1 MTSQSAA
8 REHRIG
14 MYSDWVSHDVDGL
27 VFNPKHP
34 SELPRSDEY
43 QLLVAAK
50 LKISEASQKI
60 EAAIIA
66 NRLANRSAA

>member
-1 MTSQSAA
+1 MTSRNAA
-8 REHRIG
+8 REYRIG
-14 MYSDWVSHDVDGL
+14 MYADWVAHDVDGL
-27 VFNPKHP
+27 VFNLQSP
-34 SELPRSDEY
+34 SDLPRSDEY

-66 NRLANRSAA
+66 NRLTERSAA